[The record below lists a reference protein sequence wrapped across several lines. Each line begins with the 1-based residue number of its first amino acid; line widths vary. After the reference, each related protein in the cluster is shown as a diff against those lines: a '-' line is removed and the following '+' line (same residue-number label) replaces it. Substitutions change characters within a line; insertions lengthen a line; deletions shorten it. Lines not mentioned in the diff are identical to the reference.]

1 MSPMPVDRTE
11 KMARLISTIAGVIAL
26 SILLLVPLMYFL
38 TAVGNVVERAEFEVE
53 IEAEEFSQFIYAN
66 PEIWIFRIDHA
77 DASVLHN
84 LTLNENNWQRRL
96 FDDNNLIL
104 HTLGDKPAWPVLMR
118 SAPLSD
124 GFKDV
129 GRIEIQK
136 SLRGIW
142 IRTGFAAVLGLLLAA
157 AVFVTLRVLPMRAL
171 RLTMVDLKNAYDLME
186 RRVESRTRE
195 LANKVND
202 LEQTEQTLEER
213 ETHLHAALN
222 NMSSAILI
230 TDRNGIIQVIN
241 QNYRDFYSLVASDVE
256 LGQSID
262 TAFRTRAERG
272 DFGSGVTDDL
282 VKQHLPTSREGKPL
296 SFIERLP
303 DERVLELFCSATD
316 DGGHV
321 TIVND
326 ITDRKRTEDEL
337 IQSGKLATLGRMSAG
352 ISHELSQPLNIIR
365 LSADGA
371 LMDIDEGLFDSDGQ
385 RDILETV
392 VQQTVRMAETIDHMR
407 VFSRRDQEDGLPFD
421 PAVSVKDAVQL
432 FSKQFEA
439 RNIELVSNSRT
450 NEWLVRGAAS
460 RLEQVLL
467 NFLSN
472 AADSIA
478 ECAETRNLDIADYP
492 GKIEITVGKSD
503 YLNTVIISV
512 RDNGNGVP
520 DHVLAKIFDPFFT
533 TKEVGAGTGLGLSIS
548 HAIIETMGG
557 KISVNRLENGA
568 CFVIE
573 LPCSAGLKVAQPT
586 QLVPQPEDQN
596 ADGSPSLRLLLVD
609 DEELA
614 RNSLARFLKRLG
626 HKVETAGSGLEALE
640 IYRPDTFDV
649 VIADLQMPGMSGE
662 KMIQK
667 MRKITRDITVIVTTG
682 KLLADGTHPYSDDPT
697 IKVFIKPVSV
707 GSIAKYLVSL
717 HDDTQNP
724 A

>member
-11 KMARLISTIAGVIAL
+11 KMARLISVIAGVIAL
-26 SILLLVPLMYFL
+26 SILLLVPLIYFS
-38 TAVGNVVERAEFEVE
+38 TAVGNVVERVEFEVK
-53 IEAEEFSQFIYAN
+53 IEARKFSQFIYAN
-66 PEIWIFRIDHA
+66 PETWIYRINYL
-77 DASVLHN
+77 DAFVTHHLSAQ
-84 LTLNENNWQRRL
+84 ENARRL
-96 FDDNNLIL
+96 IFDDNNAIL
-104 HTLGDKPAWPVLMR
+104 HEVSEKPAWPVLVR

-129 GRIEIQK
+129 GRIEIEE

-171 RLTMVDLKNAYDLME
+171 RLTMADLKNAYDLME
-186 RRVESRTRE
+186 RRVESRTQE

-202 LEQTEQTLEER
+202 LEKIEQTLEER
-213 ETHLHAALN
+213 ETHLLAALS

-230 TDRNGIIQVIN
+230 TDRNGIIRVIN
-241 QNYRDFYSLVASDVE
+241 QNYRDFYSLVASDVV
-256 LGQSID
+256 LGQSIN
-262 TAFRTRAERG
+262 TAFHTRAERG
-272 DFGSGVTDDL
+272 DFGSGDTDDL
-282 VKQHLPTSREGKPL
+282 VRRHLPTSREGKPL

-303 DERVLELFCSATD
+303 DGRVLELFNSTTD

-365 LSADGA
+365 LFADGA

-392 VQQTVRMAETIDHMR
+392 VQQTVRMAETINHMR
-407 VFSRRDQEDGLPFD
+407 VFSRRDQEGSLPFD
-421 PAVSVKDAVQL
+421 PAVSVEDSVRL

-439 RNIELVSNSRT
+439 RDIELVSNLRT
-450 NEWLVRGAAS
+450 KEHLVKGATS

-467 NFLSN
+467 NLLSN

-478 ECAETRNLDIADYP
+478 ECANARNLDIADYP
-492 GKIEITVGKSD
+492 GKIEITVTNSADVNAVK
-503 YLNTVIISV
+503 ISV
-512 RDNGNGVP
+512 CDNGIGVP
-520 DHVLAKIFDPFFT
+520 DHVLPKVFDPFFT
-533 TKEVGAGTGLGLSIS
+533 TKEVGEGTGLGLSIS
-548 HAIIETMGG
+548 YAIIETMGG
-557 KISVNRLENGA
+557 TISVDRLENGT
-568 CFVIE
+568 CFEIE
-573 LPCSAGLKVAQPT
+573 LPCVAELEVAQPA
-586 QLVPQPEDQN
+586 QLVPQPENLN

-614 RNSLARFLKRLG
+614 RNSLARFLRRLG
-626 HKVETAGSGLEALE
+626 HKVETAGSGVEALE
-640 IYRPDTFDV
+640 IYKPDTFDV

-662 KMIQK
+662 KMIQEI
-667 MRKITRDITVIVTTG
+667 RKITRDITVIVTTG

-707 GSIAKYLVSL
+707 GSIAKYLISL
-717 HDDTQNP
+717 HDNTQNP